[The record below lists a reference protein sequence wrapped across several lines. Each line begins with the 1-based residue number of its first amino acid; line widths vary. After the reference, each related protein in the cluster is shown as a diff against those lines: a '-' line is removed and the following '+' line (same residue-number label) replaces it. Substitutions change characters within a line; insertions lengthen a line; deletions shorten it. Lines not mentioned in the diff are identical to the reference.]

1 MDEVFILA
9 TELFTSLTLR
19 DAVAVDVDPEGY
31 DHQWTFVTELRT
43 KGGAV
48 VRPVT
53 DSSPGIAAF
62 FRSLAD
68 ALGGFDDERRYTSA
82 DRRLEIYCRHDRRSA
97 VICEIKLADH
107 DEPPW
112 RYTAQLSLASGSHL
126 ESIADELEAFINERT
141 Q

>member
-19 DAVAVDVDPEGY
+19 DAVAADLDPEGY
-31 DHQWTFVTELRT
+31 DHQWTFVAELRT
-43 KGGAV
+43 KGGSV

-53 DSSPGIAAF
+53 DFRPSIAAF
-62 FRSLAD
+62 FRSLAE
-68 ALGGFDDERRYTSA
+68 ALGGFDDECRYTSA
-82 DRRLEIYCRHDRRSA
+82 DRRLEISCRHDRRSA
-97 VICEIKLADH
+97 VICEITLADH
-107 DEPPW
+107 DQPPW
-112 RYTAQLSLASGSHL
+112 RYAAQVSLASGAHL